1 VIELS
6 LLVNLIGEKIRN
18 LRKIKGITQEEL
30 GERAQLQHS
39 YIGVVERGDRNISL
53 ETLEKIMTALDLT
66 PSDWLHFGE
75 LEVKNE
81 KLEKDKLLE
90 IHKSL
95 LKNRNLEEIKLIHRI
110 TIDILNTLQP
120 KLTK

>member
-1 VIELS
+1 MS

-39 YIGVVERGDRNISL
+39 YIGGVERGDRNISL
-53 ETLEKIMTALDLT
+53 ETLEKIMTALDLS
-66 PSDWLHFGE
+66 PSDWIHFGE
-75 LEVKNE
+75 LEAKNE
-81 KLEKDKLLE
+81 KLEKEKLLE

-95 LKNRNLEEIKLIHRI
+95 LKHREIEEIQLIHRL
-110 TIDILNTLQP
+110 TKDILITYGNNY
-120 KLTK
+120 